1 MVKDFDKGIVKTD
14 PSRKVGK
21 ATMRVIIFTERH
33 RVEGRV
39 HAIPGSRLIDFL
51 NAPAEFIPLTDAVIF
66 NLDDEKE
73 LGRQPFVAV
82 RKHSINLLVEAGQ
95 PGL

>member
-1 MVKDFDKGIVKTD
+1 MVKDFSKGIVKTD
-14 PSRKVGK
+14 PSRKIEK

-33 RVEGRV
+33 RVEGNV

-51 NAPAEFIPLTDAVIF
+51 NAPGEFIPLTDATIY
-66 NLDDEKE
+66 DIDERKY

-82 RKHSINLLVEAGQ
+82 RKRAINLLLEAD
-95 PGL
+95 